1 MRGEGGWQLVLLG
14 NQASFRVLTPN
25 PGQLPPKRSFSA
37 GIELFFSQLTKRQ
50 KRHSCQQLRGQESIS
65 TASAQMS
72 LVITIPCSLLMELV
86 LALELIGIPHPRLSP
101 SASDGSPEGPIDGC
115 LNT

>member
-14 NQASFRVLTPN
+14 NQASFKVLTPN

-50 KRHSCQQLRGQESIS
+50 KRHSCPQLRGQESIS
-65 TASAQMS
+65 KASAQMS
-72 LVITIPCSLLMELV
+72 LVITIPYSLLMELV

>member
-1 MRGEGGWQLVLLG
+1 M
-14 NQASFRVLTPN
+14 
-25 PGQLPPKRSFSA
+25 
-37 GIELFFSQLTKRQ
+37 
-50 KRHSCQQLRGQESIS
+50 SIS
-65 TASAQMS
+65 KASAQMS